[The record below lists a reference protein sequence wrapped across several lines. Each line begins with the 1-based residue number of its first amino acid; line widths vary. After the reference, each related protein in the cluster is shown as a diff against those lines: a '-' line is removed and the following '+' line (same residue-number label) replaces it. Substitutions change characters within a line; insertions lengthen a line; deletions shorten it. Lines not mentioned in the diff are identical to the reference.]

1 MCVYLQTIKAFL
13 PMMMELRHGCI
24 TVLVPPQI
32 FSNKARQSLYCT
44 SKAAL
49 YSYSK
54 VLSTEL
60 AKGGYDGVKVA
71 CICPWRKIAPNKL
84 VARIVVETTLNR
96 NSFIVVP
103 SLMSLIHPI
112 IW

>member
-1 MCVYLQTIKAFL
+1 
-13 PMMMELRHGCI
+13 MMLELRHGYI
-24 TVLVPPQI
+24 AIVVPPQI

-54 VLSTEL
+54 VLRTEL
-60 AKGGYDGVKVA
+60 AEGNYGGVKVA
-71 CICPWRKIAPNKL
+71 CISPWRRVASSKL
-84 VARIVVETTLNR
+84 VARIVVETITNN
-96 NSFIVVP
+96 NSFAAVP
-103 SLMSLIHPI
+103 SLMSLVHPI